1 MSSLSSFLFPLS
13 SFLFPSAETLRGIL
27 EYDQLMRE
35 RVAGRAFSGYLEG
48 AILFPPTFKYDRGS
62 DQFDTSSKARPPAWT
77 DRILYNMA
85 VRAEP
90 AVQAPTVTVDGIS
103 APLSHSHD
111 ILGTNT
117 NNYTNTS
124 TSASKSLWRP
134 ELELMKYYSIDARHS
149 DHRPVCAEFLYHP

>member
-1 MSSLSSFLFPLS
+1 MYEPIVYLSNIIISHALS
-13 SFLFPSAETLRGIL
+13 INLSAETLRGIL

-85 VRAEP
+85 VRAAP
-90 AVQAPTVTVDGIS
+90 AMPAPTVTSDGIS
-103 APLSHSHD
+103 APSQDS
-111 ILGTNT
+111 LG
-117 NNYTNTS
+117 S
-124 TSASKSLWRP
+124 SASTGTPGPIWGP
-134 ELELMKYYSIDARHS
+134 ELELVKYYSIDARHS
-149 DHRPVCAEFLYHP
+149 DHRPVCAEFVYHP

>member
-1 MSSLSSFLFPLS
+1 
-13 SFLFPSAETLRGIL
+13 
-27 EYDQLMRE
+27 MRE

-90 AVQAPTVTVDGIS
+90 AIQAPTVTVDGIT

-111 ILGTNT
+111 VLGTHKN
-117 NNYTNTS
+117 
-124 TSASKSLWRP
+124 TSASGPLWGP
-134 ELELMKYYSIDARHS
+134 ELDLKKYYSIDARHS